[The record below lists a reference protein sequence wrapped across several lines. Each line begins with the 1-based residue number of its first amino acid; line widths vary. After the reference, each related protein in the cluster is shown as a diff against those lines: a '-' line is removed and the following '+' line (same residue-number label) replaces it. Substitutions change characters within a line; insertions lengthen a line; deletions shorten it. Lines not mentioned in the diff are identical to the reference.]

1 MSHIVSLRSAS
12 LRALRSNSTTRIVVA
27 AATKSTTYP
36 HRTNLHQ
43 QQCSFSAISQSAT
56 RILSAEQDRFKKR
69 TLSDQTFVIDT
80 PHANVYALNRCL
92 HTSSILFESI
102 KVPTP
107 SFPESVKD
115 GTIRFLKKVG
125 DKVSADETIAEIE
138 TDKTNLSVNAP
149 TGGTIESL
157 LVNEGDNV
165 TSGAQVAV
173 INTSGDAAKPTSA
186 AKKGSLAIEDMDGG
200 TFTISNG
207 GVFGSLFGTP
217 IINPPQ
223 SAILGMHGV
232 FDRPVVVGGKIEI
245 RPMMYVALTYDHR
258 ILDGRDAVLFL
269 RKIKQYIED
278 SRSIFLEL

>member
-43 QQCSFSAISQSAT
+43 QQCSFSTISQSAT

-186 AKKGSLAIEDMDGG
+186 VSDNLSSKDKKEYC
-200 TFTISNG
+200 
-207 GVFGSLFGTP
+207 
-217 IINPPQ
+217 
-223 SAILGMHGV
+223 
-232 FDRPVVVGGKIEI
+232 I
-245 RPMMYVALTYDHR
+245 R
-258 ILDGRDAVLFL
+258 
-269 RKIKQYIED
+269 
-278 SRSIFLEL
+278 S

>member
-43 QQCSFSAISQSAT
+43 QQCSFSTISQSAT

-186 AKKGSLAIEDMDGG
+186 VS
-200 TFTISNG
+200 
-207 GVFGSLFGTP
+207 
-217 IINPPQ
+217 
-223 SAILGMHGV
+223 
-232 FDRPVVVGGKIEI
+232 
-245 RPMMYVALTYDHR
+245 
-258 ILDGRDAVLFL
+258 
-269 RKIKQYIED
+269 
-278 SRSIFLEL
+278 